1 MTTRRIRGARR
12 RGVAGREVSR
22 FAVVGSAVAG
32 ISLGG
37 FLLAEAL
44 HLPWAATAPPLA
56 AYAAPIAAALGVGVL
71 LADAVLPVPSSLVMV
86 GLGAVFGFGGGAVLA
101 LTGRV
106 GGTLAGF
113 AIGRSLAAS
122 GSPSD
127 DERASRIH
135 RLGWSVQVPARQA
148 AERNEKPI
156 GVAGTGLQ
164 LQ

>member
-1 MTTRRIRGARR
+1 M
-12 RGVAGREVSR
+12 
-22 FAVVGSAVAG
+22 VGSAVAG

>member
-1 MTTRRIRGARR
+1 M
-12 RGVAGREVSR
+12 
-22 FAVVGSAVAG
+22 VGSAVAG

-44 HLPWAATAPPLA
+44 HLPRAATAPPLA

>member
-1 MTTRRIRGARR
+1 M
-12 RGVAGREVSR
+12 
-22 FAVVGSAVAG
+22 VGSAVAG

-44 HLPWAATAPPLA
+44 HLPRAVTAPPLA

>member
-1 MTTRRIRGARR
+1 M
-12 RGVAGREVSR
+12 
-22 FAVVGSAVAG
+22 VGSAVAG

-113 AIGRSLAAS
+113 PIGRSLAAS

-156 GVAGTGLQ
+156 GVAGTSLQ